1 VTPTRI
7 AWTRAVGRWLR
18 RYLPAELLATPCAL
32 LAGLS
37 AAQLTGSPAAAALAA
52 TWGENAGFYG
62 LMIGREHAQRRT
74 LRALPAVAREL
85 ALEFG
90 PAEAL
95 DSLLLRPAAL
105 YAGLALAPH
114 PALGMLAGKIVADV
128 TFYAPAIAC
137 HELQRAWARHPSPPR
152 LLLPAVGALVCFS
165 LATAGLA

>member
-1 VTPTRI
+1 
-7 AWTRAVGRWLR
+7 VG
-18 RYLPAELLATPCAL
+18 
-32 LAGLS
+32 
-37 AAQLTGSPAAAALAA
+37 QLTGSSAAAALAA

-62 LMIGREHAQRRT
+62 MMLGRELVQRRT
-74 LRALPAVAREL
+74 LRALPAAVRRL

-95 DSLLLRPAAL
+95 DSLVLRPAAM

-114 PALGMLAGKIVADV
+114 PALGMLAGKLAADV

-137 HELQRAWARHPSPPR
+137 HELQRAWARERRTPRR
-152 LLLPAVGALVCFS
+152 LLLAALGALVGFS